1 MEKSEI
7 VALPKHIYNK
17 AIELNVGKIILH
29 WSGGSDVG
37 YLNISLYGKDNSD
50 PKNEDNKSTSDYRH
64 ICFERKAHLPLEA
77 YTFSDEIE
85 SWAEDAYDYNGAGDG
100 TDYGDDVT
108 YDINK
113 KTIVISSWCLER
125 FYAEK
130 VEMTEEDAE
139 KNNP

>member
-7 VALPKHIYNK
+7 VALPKSIYNK

-50 PKNEDNKSTSDYRH
+50 PKNGDNKSTSD
-64 ICFERKAHLPLEA
+64 

-85 SWAEDAYDYNGAGDG
+85 SWAEAAYDYNGAGDG

-113 KTIVISSWCLER
+113 KTIAISSWCLER

-130 VEMTEEDAE
+130 VEMTEEDAK

>member
-7 VALPKHIYNK
+7 VALPKSIYNK

-50 PKNEDNKSTSDYRH
+50 PKNADNKSTSD
-64 ICFERKAHLPLEA
+64 

-85 SWAEDAYDYNGAGDG
+85 SWAENAYDYGGAGDG

-113 KTIVISSWCLER
+113 KTIAISSWCLER